1 MVEIGSWLNYN
12 GVINSVENMKK
23 QLTGFESFIYYLFML
38 LSFGGLYVYK
48 VVVKKAL
55 SEMAE

>member
-1 MVEIGSWLNYN
+1 
-12 GVINSVENMKK
+12 MKK
-23 QLTGFESFIYYLFML
+23 QLSGFESFVYYLFMFL
-38 LSFGGLYVYK
+38 TLGGLYVNK